1 LSPAGNEQG
10 RATALTI
17 VTPIR
22 RPWSVWLRFL
32 FFLGTRLPLPRWTLL
47 KLGLI
52 HYARFALVTRIPPNG
67 SREHR
72 ERLHSKYM
80 LFESNFNG
88 LWHSYIEAFS
98 YVFPKG
104 MHALWGSSYGF
115 PGPVPVGPFKQWVR
129 RNEFVASHYHSAYP
143 EATTKE
149 VLAALEL
156 RTMAHALAQ
165 QAQHSSPADFRD
177 AYRAFLVSAQHSL

>member
-10 RATALTI
+10 RTTALTI
-17 VTPIR
+17 LTPIR
-22 RPWSVWLRFL
+22 RRWSPWLRL
-32 FFLGTRLPLPRWTLL
+32 VFFLGTRLPLPRWTLL
-47 KLGLI
+47 RLRLI
-52 HYARFALVTRIPPNG
+52 HYGRFAIVDHIPPG
-67 SREHR
+67 AAREHR
-72 ERLHSKYM
+72 ERLHSKYL

-104 MHALWGSSYGF
+104 MRALWGSSYGF

-129 RNEFVASHYHSAYP
+129 RNEFVASHYYSAYP
-143 EATTKE
+143 EASTRE

-156 RTMAHALAQ
+156 KAMAKTLAQ
-165 QAQHSSPADFRD
+165 QAESSSPAEFRD
-177 AYRAFLVSAQHSL
+177 AYHAFLEGAQRCL

>member
-17 VTPIR
+17 LTPIR
-22 RPWSVWLRFL
+22 RRRSPWLRFL
-32 FFLGTRLPLPRWTLL
+32 FFVGNRLPLARWTLL
-47 KLGLI
+47 RLRLI

-72 ERLHSKYM
+72 ERLHSKYL

-104 MHALWGSSYGF
+104 MRAIWGSSHGF

-129 RNEFVASHYHSAYP
+129 RNEFVASHYYSAYP

-149 VLAALEL
+149 VLSALEL
-156 RTMAHALAQ
+156 STMAQVLAQ
-165 QAQHSSPADFRD
+165 QAEHSSPADFRD
-177 AYRAFLVSAQHSL
+177 AYRAFIVSAQRYL